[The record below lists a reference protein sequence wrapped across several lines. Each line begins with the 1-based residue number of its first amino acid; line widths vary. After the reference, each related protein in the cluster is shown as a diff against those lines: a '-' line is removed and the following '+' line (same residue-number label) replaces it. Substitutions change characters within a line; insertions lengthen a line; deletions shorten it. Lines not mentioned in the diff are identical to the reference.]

1 MRSRKARPPGPNQW
15 PRREHM
21 CRCELPM
28 QEQSKGSK
36 DAGQT
41 GQWRRGPER
50 KGGGMSLKWVRA
62 ARESMPQSLPS
73 IHPIPSPPAGKRVF
87 LGSGERPR
95 GRAGLAWGPPRAMCM
110 LRDRQR
116 ASQRVGGGGTGG
128 GGGDVF
134 PPFLPPIFFVLD
146 ATTITTAHPCQAMP
160 SAMHSVSFHSWPFSI
175 TVITSV
181 ATTQAPPQ
189 PHNHHPHLG
198 RDGR

>member
-36 DAGQT
+36 DADQT

-50 KGGGMSLKWVRA
+50 KGGGMSLKRVRA

-95 GRAGLAWGPPRAMCM
+95 GRAGLAWGPPRARCM

-116 ASQRVGGGGTGG
+116 ASQRVGGGGGC
-128 GGGDVF
+128 VVVMFF
-134 PPFLPPIFFVLD
+134 PPHLSCLGCHHHHH
-146 ATTITTAHPCQAMP
+146 TTAHPCQAMP